1 MDTLTSTDTRERLLL
16 AGMQVF
22 AVGGYEQGTIRE
34 ITQRAS
40 ANQAAVNYHFG
51 SKAALYEAVV
61 QRAFEH
67 ALIPLVTPDI
77 PLHGRAGLVRALVSD
92 IVTGA
97 LREST
102 PATHLR
108 IITAE
113 ILRPTGAL
121 KLLASD
127 NLTKRAP
134 HLARKLE
141 ALADKPSSDSES
153 LLMAHWL
160 LGSCLVALQL
170 APKSAYGE
178 SEAASREQA
187 ELTEHLS
194 ALLLNGMNGR
204 AAA

>member
-1 MDTLTSTDTRERLLL
+1 MSTDTRERLLL
-16 AGMQVF
+16 AAMQVF
-22 AVGGYEQGTIRE
+22 AVGGYEQGTIRD

-67 ALIPLVTPDI
+67 ALVPLDSTPDI
-77 PLHGRAGLVRALVSD
+77 PVQGRAGIIRALVSD
-92 IVTGA
+92 IVQGA
-97 LREST
+97 LRELT

-121 KLLASD
+121 KLAASD
-127 NLTKRAP
+127 SLAKRSP
-134 HLARKLE
+134 QLARKLKE
-141 ALADKPSSDSES
+141 LSDKPSSDSEAI
-153 LLMAHWL
+153 LAAHWL
-160 LGSCLVALQL
+160 LGSCLIALQL
-170 APKSAYGE
+170 APKTAYGDTD
-178 SEAASREQA
+178 EARRQQQ

-194 ALLLNGMNGR
+194 ALLLNGMNGL